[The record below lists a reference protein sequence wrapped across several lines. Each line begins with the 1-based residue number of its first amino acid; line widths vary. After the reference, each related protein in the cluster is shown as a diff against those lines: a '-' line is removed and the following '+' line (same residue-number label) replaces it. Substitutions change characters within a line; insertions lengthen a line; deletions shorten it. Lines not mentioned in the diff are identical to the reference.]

1 VHLLVTL
8 APAEYSRE
16 IRASISGTVTD
27 RTGAAVANATVTVT
41 NPATN
46 ASVVARTND
55 VGQYLAP
62 FLAPGTYQLAVEA
75 AGFKRYVQTGIR
87 LQTLDKL
94 RVDVALHVGEVTSC
108 LTVEAAVA
116 TLQTETA
123 SRSQI
128 ISNEMIANIPTQGR
142 NPFQIVWAAPGVVK
156 SGGWRYLRSFDIG
169 GTTGFAVNGGRSR
182 QNEVLQD
189 GISNVQSS
197 QQVIHVPTMGSVAEF
212 KILTNTYYAQYG
224 RTGGGI
230 ITIVTKSGTND
241 FHGSAFDY
249 FQNAKMNANPF
260 ELNAAGTIAS
270 QVQGLSLKGQVLF
283 ASLNGQSRGSYNPD
297 MNNFS
302 PRIGLA
308 YLNNAQ
314 TAPRSAKLSDPTI
327 AKWFDTS
334 EWIDP
339 ATGKLV
345 TAQPSYTFRTYPY
358 YFSDVR
364 SPAYKNWDVSVT
376 KYSPIYE
383 RMRLQFRSEA
393 VNAFNH
399 PWFTGLASGGTD
411 VTNAAFGRLK
421 PVQNNLPRFLKL
433 GLNLQW

>member
-94 RVDVALHVGEVTSC
+94 RVDMALQVGEV
-108 LTVEAAVA
+108 
-116 TLQTETA
+116 
-123 SRSQI
+123 
-128 ISNEMIANIPTQGR
+128 
-142 NPFQIVWAAPGVVK
+142 
-156 SGGWRYLRSFDIG
+156 
-169 GTTGFAVNGGRSR
+169 
-182 QNEVLQD
+182 
-189 GISNVQSS
+189 
-197 QQVIHVPTMGSVAEF
+197 
-212 KILTNTYYAQYG
+212 
-224 RTGGGI
+224 
-230 ITIVTKSGTND
+230 GTND
-241 FHGSAFDY
+241 FHGSVFEY

-260 ELNAAGTIAS
+260 ELNAAGPIAS
-270 QVQGLSLKGQVLF
+270 QSQGLSLKDQVLF
-283 ASLNGQSRGSYNPD
+283 ANLNGQSRGSYNPD
-297 MNNFS
+297 MNNFA
-302 PRIGLA
+302 PRIS
-308 YLNNAQ
+308 N
-314 TAPRSAKLSDPTI
+314 PTI

-334 EWIDP
+334 KWIDP

-345 TAQPSYTFRTYPY
+345 TAQPSYTFRTYLY

-376 KYSPIYE
+376 KYFPIYE
-383 RMRLQFRSEA
+383 RMKLQFRFEA

-411 VTNAAFGRLK
+411 VTNAAFGRLN

>member
-1 VHLLVTL
+1 VRLLVTL
-8 APAEYSRE
+8 VPAAYAQEV
-16 IRASISGTVTD
+16 RASISGTVTD
-27 RTGAAVANATVTVT
+27 QTGAAATNATVTVT

-46 ASVVARTND
+46 ASVVVKTND
-55 VGQYLAP
+55 VDLYLTP

-75 AGFKRYVQTGIR
+75 AGFKRYVQTGIK

-94 RVDVALHVGEVTSC
+94 RVDVALQVGEVTSSV
-108 LTVEAAVA
+108 TVEAAVA

-128 ISNEMIANIPTQGR
+128 ISNEMTVNIPTQGR

-156 SGGWRYLRSFDIG
+156 SGGWRYLRSFAIG
-169 GTTGFAVNGGRSR
+169 GTTGFAVNGGRSG

-197 QQVIHVPTMGSVAEF
+197 QQVIHVPTIDSVAEF
-212 KILTNTYYAQYG
+212 KILTNTYDAQYG
-224 RTGGGI
+224 RTGGGV

-241 FHGSAFDY
+241 FHGSVFEY
-249 FQNAKMNANPF
+249 FQNANQF
-260 ELNAAGTIAS
+260 ELNAAGPIAS
-270 QVQGLSLKGQVLF
+270 QSQGLSLKGQVLF
-283 ASLNGQSRGSYNPD
+283 ANLNWQSRGSYNPD
-297 MNNFS
+297 MNNFA
-302 PRIGLA
+302 PRIS
-308 YLNNAQ
+308 N
-314 TAPRSAKLSDPTI
+314 PTI

-334 EWIDP
+334 KWIDP

-376 KYSPIYE
+376 KYFPIYE
-383 RMRLQFRSEA
+383 RMKLQFRFEA

-411 VTNAAFGRLK
+411 VTNAAFGRLN